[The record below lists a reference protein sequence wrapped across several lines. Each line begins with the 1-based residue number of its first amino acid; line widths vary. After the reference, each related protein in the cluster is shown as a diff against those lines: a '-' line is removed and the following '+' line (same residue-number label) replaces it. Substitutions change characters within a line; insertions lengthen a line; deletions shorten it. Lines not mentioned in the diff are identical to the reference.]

1 MENFVY
7 EYPTKVYFGK
17 GAAKEH
23 LGRALEAF
31 GPNVLLAYGGGSLR
45 KNGIY
50 DEIMKILKDAGKS
63 VAEFS
68 GIMPNPTYAKV
79 QEGAEL
85 ARAHHADLILA
96 VGGGSVIDCCK
107 IVAAQAKTA
116 DDIWEMEFTE
126 HRFPTD
132 FVPMGAVVTA
142 SGTGAE
148 MNGGAVITNEAKNIK
163 TGVFAVAPR
172 FAVLDPE
179 YTMSVPEGRVISGAF
194 DTLSHAMETYFGRA
208 DRDNVSDEVAEAI
221 MRSTIT
227 NMRTLLKNMNDYTA
241 RSNLMW
247 TSAMAENGILKVG
260 RLTDFQAHQ
269 IEHQLGAYT
278 DCNHGQG
285 LAVIHPALYRL
296 AAQKAPAKFARFA
309 VNVWGI
315 PKEGRT
321 EEELASA
328 GVSALSEFIK
338 ECGLPTHLK
347 ELRMKSD
354 AEQLLTPAFLK
365 EVADSC
371 NLIKTNYAALSHEE
385 IYNIL
390 TDCL

>member
-1 MENFVY
+1 MVD
-7 EYPTKVYFGK
+7 FG
-17 GAAKEH
+17 
-23 LGRALEAF
+23 
-31 GPNVLLAYGGGSLR
+31 
-45 KNGIY
+45 
-50 DEIMKILKDAGKS
+50 
-63 VAEFS
+63 

-79 QEGAEL
+79 QEGAKL

-107 IVAAQAKTA
+107 IAAAQAKTT

-126 HRFPTD
+126 HRFPAGL
-132 FVPMGAVVTA
+132 VPLGAVVTA

-163 TGVFAVAPR
+163 TGVFAAAPR

-179 YTMSVPEGRVISGAF
+179 YTMSVPEGQVISGAF

-221 MRSTIT
+221 MRSTII
-227 NMRTLLKNMNDYTA
+227 NLRALLKDMSDYTA

-247 TSAMAENGILKVG
+247 TSAMAENGVLKVG

-296 AAQKAPAKFARFA
+296 AARKAPAKFARFA

-315 PKEGRT
+315 PRDGRT

-328 GVSALSEFIK
+328 GVSALTGFIK

-347 ELRMKSD
+347 ELRMKAD
-354 AEQLLTPAFLK
+354 AEQLLTPALLK
-365 EVADSC
+365 TVADSC
-371 NLIKTNYAALSHEE
+371 NLIQTSYVVLSHED
-385 IYNIL
+385 IYSIL
-390 TDCL
+390 TECL